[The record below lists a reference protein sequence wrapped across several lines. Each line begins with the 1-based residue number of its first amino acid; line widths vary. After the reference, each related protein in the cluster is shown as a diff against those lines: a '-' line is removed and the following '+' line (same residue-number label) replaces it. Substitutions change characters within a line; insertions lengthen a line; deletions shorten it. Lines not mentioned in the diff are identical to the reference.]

1 MDKAKTS
8 DKRLIEVAF
17 PVKQVSMDSVHEKS
31 VRHGHI
37 STMHIWPARRPLA
50 ASRAALIA
58 TLLRDPGDPD
68 ERKMILDRMAGQVT
82 EKIERKRQNGRT
94 VEKVKEVTSGG
105 ILHWGRESEPDI
117 EWFREKIRTA
127 YGGQPPRVLDPFAG
141 GGAIPFEAMRLGCD
155 VTAVDINPV
164 AWFILKCTLE
174 YPSKLVGQT
183 RPIPAFALQDREFM
197 EQYLKAKDFKG
208 ARLRKALE
216 TIGFVDG
223 EAMQFDALPPDDPI
237 TQADFAW
244 HLRAWGRR
252 LLASQREA
260 MGNLYPTYAVFASSM
275 TSDEHGGDEMR
286 LVDLDPNGVANT
298 EVLNAEFD
306 RQYLD
311 DPANPRWIAKP
322 TVAYLWTRTVRCKQ
336 CRIALPLLKTSWLC
350 KKDGKRVLLTME
362 PNTGRTTFNFEVHT
376 NVPEKGGN
384 AAQRRQHDRAIGAAT
399 MTRTGATC
407 ACCGAIMTMEEIRLE
422 GRDGRLDKVMTAVVV
437 DGANG
442 KEYRLPTDLE
452 CEVGEVTAEM
462 IDALYANIPFGLPTE
477 PTPKAGI
484 GASRAFSID
493 GYGFD
498 TWWKMF
504 TNRQLLVLGGL
515 TLGVRNLAREIE
527 DYPVNWREAL
537 VANLALVN
545 DRLADYSSAFCLWH
559 NGRETIGHTF
569 SRFALPMVWDFTEVN
584 PFSDSTGNYR
594 GALDWV
600 ARFVSHALASAE
612 SAGSLEIQINSATQ
626 VSGDYDLI
634 LTDPPYYDAIPYSDL
649 MDFFYVWLRRATHGL
664 SSAFDGAFKQPLG
677 PKWDHDAND
686 GELIDDASRFD
697 GDRALSKLNYEEGMF
712 RSFQACHSSLKPDG
726 RLVVVFANKH
736 PDAWESLVAAL
747 VRAGFVVDGSWPIQ
761 TEMSNRMRA
770 TDSAA
775 LSSSVWLVCKKRPP
789 SRPGWDNVVLNEM
802 RENITKRLREFWDA
816 GIRGPDFV
824 WAATGP
830 ALEAFSKHPVIKKA
844 NSANEL
850 MSVSDFLREVRRLV
864 VDFVVGRVLTDG
876 GEESVSGLDDVTTY
890 YLLHRNTFGLEPAP
904 VGGCILYA
912 LSCNLSDSRLL
923 NQHDILVKSG
933 SGAVTD
939 EDDNYESGGG
949 DKVKLKLWNRRN
961 GKTMG
966 VEPLTGH
973 SIPLIDQ
980 VHKMMHLWR
989 AGDQV
994 RVNEYIDGRGL
1005 NRNALFNQLLQALI
1019 ELAAAGSD
1027 ERSILEALS
1036 NHLASR
1042 GDVRTP
1048 RQRQLAMKG
1057 VQ

>member
-37 STMHIWPARRPLA
+37 STLHMWPARRPLA

-58 TLLRDPGDPD
+58 TLLRDPSDAN
-68 ERKMILDRMAGQVT
+68 ERKVILDRMAGHVT
-82 EKIERKRQNGRT
+82 QKIEHKRQNGRT

-117 EWFREKIRTA
+117 EWFRKAIRDA
-127 YGGQPPRVLDPFAG
+127 NGGQAPKVLDPFSG

-164 AWFILKCTLE
+164 AWFILRCTLE
-174 YPSKLVGQT
+174 YPSKLAGQT
-183 RPIPAFALQDREFM
+183 RPLPAFALQDREFM
-197 EQYLKAKDFKG
+197 EQYLKAKGFKG

-223 EAMQFDALPPDDPI
+223 EAVQFDALPDDAPI
-237 TQADFAW
+237 AQADFAW
-244 HLRAWGRR
+244 HLRAWGRC
-252 LLASQREA
+252 LLARNRKA
-260 MGNLYPTYAVFASSM
+260 LAHLYPTYAELVTQKPSDVQSELTMRLMETDENGMSKGDTLNSKVASS
-275 TSDEHGGDEMR
+275 S
-286 LVDLDPNGVANT
+286 
-298 EVLNAEFD
+298 F
-306 RQYLD
+306 D
-311 DPANPRWIAKP
+311 DPDEARWIAKP
-322 TVAYLWTRTVRCKQ
+322 TVAYLWTRTVKCKQ

-350 KKDGKRVLLTME
+350 KKEGKRALLAME
-362 PNTGRTTFNFEVHT
+362 ENPDGSDFVFHVHT
-376 NVPEKGGN
+376 DVPEKGGN
-384 AAQRRQHDRAIGAAT
+384 AAQRRRYDRQIGAGT
-399 MTRTGATC
+399 MTRTGAVC
-407 ACCGAIMTMEEIRLE
+407 ISCGAIMTMEDLRIE
-422 GRDGRLDKVMTAVVV
+422 GRAGRFGRRMTAVIVNGS
-437 DGANG
+437 DG
-442 KEYRLPTDLE
+442 KEYRSPTDYELE
-452 CEVGEVTAEM
+452 VADVEDDQ
-462 IDALYANIPFGLPTE
+462 IQSLYCRIPYGLPDE
-477 PTPKAGI
+477 QTPKSGA

-498 TWWKMF
+498 EWRKMF
-504 TNRQLLVLGGL
+504 TKRQLLALGEFIVGL
-515 TLGVRNLAREIE
+515 RQLDCELR
-527 DYPVNWREAL
+527 DYPDIWREAL
-537 VANLALVN
+537 IATLALTN
-545 DRLADYSSAFCLWH
+545 DRLTAYSSAFCSWH
-559 NGRETIGHTF
+559 NSGEKIRDTF
-569 SRFALPMVWDFTEVN
+569 GRFALPMVWDYAEVN
-584 PFSDSTGNYR
+584 PLSSTSGNYL
-594 GALDWV
+594 GALEWV
-600 ARFVSHALASAE
+600 ARFSSHALQAAE
-612 SAGSLEIQINSATQ
+612 AAGSVDVDSYSAMKVT
-626 VSGDYDLI
+626 GEYDI
-634 LTDPPYYDAIPYSDL
+634 VLTDPPYYDAIPYSDL

-664 SSAFDGAFKQPLG
+664 SPEYDAAFDQPLG

-686 GELIDDASRFD
+686 GELIDDASRFG
-697 GDRALSKLNYEEGMF
+697 GDRALSKRNYEEGMF
-712 RSFQACHSSLKPDG
+712 RSFQACHSSLKTDG

-736 PDAWESLVAAL
+736 PDAWESLVTAL

-770 TDSAA
+770 ADSAA

-844 NSANEL
+844 NSANEF

-923 NQHDILVKSG
+923 NQLDILVKSG
-933 SGAVTD
+933 SSAVTD
-939 EDDNYESGGG
+939 EDESDESGGG
-949 DKVKLKLWNRRN
+949 GKVKLKLWNRRN

-980 VHKMMHLWR
+980 VHKIMHLWR

-994 RVNEYIDGRGL
+994 RVNEYIDRRGL

-1042 GDVRTP
+1042 GDVRSP

-1057 VQ
+1057 V